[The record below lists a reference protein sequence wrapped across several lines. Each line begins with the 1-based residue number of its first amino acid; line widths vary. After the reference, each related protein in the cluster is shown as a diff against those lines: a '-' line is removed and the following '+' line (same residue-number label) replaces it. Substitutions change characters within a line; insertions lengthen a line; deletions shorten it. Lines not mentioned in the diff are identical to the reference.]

1 VPPRIE
7 PKKPRHIYLAEWRER
22 CGLTQVELARRLG
35 VSSVSVSRWELGR
48 ALLNTDVMAAVAEAF
63 DIEPQDLFR
72 HPDQQSADALL
83 RDQPAE
89 IQDLVIR
96 IIKAIPR

>member
-1 VPPRIE
+1 LRADAGGARPSPGRVERVG
-7 PKKPRHIYLAEWRER
+7 LA
-22 CGLTQVELARRLG
+22 
-35 VSSVSVSRWELGR
+35 WELGR